1 MKTIFSLLLVAL
13 LAVAVLSGCTK
24 QMENMAE
31 DVKDGANQA
40 VDGVK
45 DTADKV
51 VDSAK
56 DMGKDA
62 VDKSKFIGE
71 EEAKKKALERA
82 GLSAE
87 EVKFERVELDYD
99 DGVWQ
104 YEVDFQKDRTEY
116 DVDVK
121 ADDGKILKYETE
133 TDDK

>member
-1 MKTIFSLLLVAL
+1 MKKIFSVLLAAL
-13 LAVAVLSGCTK
+13 LAVVVLSGCTK
-24 QMENMAE
+24 GMKDTAE

-40 VDGVK
+40 LDEVK
-45 DTADKV
+45 DTASDVKDKV
-51 VDSAK
+51 EDT
-56 DMGKDA
+56 

-82 GLSAE
+82 GLSAD

-104 YEVDFQKDRTEY
+104 YEVDFQKDSTEY
-116 DVDVK
+116 DVDIK

-133 TDDK
+133 TE